1 MPLNSSQVGST
12 GAPRVTEIDARWVMS
27 YAAGLN
33 DYLPDYLDTLRP
45 GGVVG
50 HPLFPVCI
58 EWPVLVAMRDTH
70 LTHKEALQGVHAT
83 HDIVIH
89 RLVRPGEELSTQATV
104 AGLER
109 RKPGAYQTVRLD
121 TTDAAGQIVCSTW
134 YGTLFRG
141 VPVEG
146 LDIIPDDVPSKLA
159 GASPDKEVESSTVM
173 AISPGAAHVYTE
185 CARIWNPIHT
195 DTAVAKAS
203 GLPGLILH
211 GTATLA
217 HGISQVISR
226 VSGAGPGQVRRVS
239 ARFGAMVLMPSE
251 VTINIF
257 SGEVKKDETIVRFEV
272 LTEDGKQAVR
282 DGAVVF
288 ETKA

>member
-33 DYLPDYLDTLRP
+33 DYLPDYLNTLRP
-45 GGVVG
+45 GGIVG

-58 EWPVLVAMRDTH
+58 EWPVMVAMRDTH
-70 LTHKEALQGVHAT
+70 LTRKEALQGVHAT
-83 HDIVIH
+83 HDVVIH

-121 TTDAAGQIVCSTW
+121 TTDAAGQTVCSTW

-146 LDIIPDDVPSKLA
+146 LDITPEDVPSMLA
-159 GASPDKEVESSTVM
+159 GASPDYEVESSSVM

-195 DTAVAKAS
+195 DAAVAKAS

-217 HGISQVISR
+217 HGISHVISR

-257 SGEVKKDETIVRFEV
+257 SREVEKDETIVRFEV

-282 DGAVVF
+282 DGAIVF